1 MKINPINVLNLLL
14 AYFQALNIPDS
25 ATNYQETQ
33 LAEKIKEILI
43 DVTNDFNDVEMI
55 TDNSLDFQEEFK
67 DHNARIIEDEVQ
79 HHFPDPDEAPT
90 NLCTEDKEEID
101 FDYKVRAVEFWRSG
115 KRKKNLNL
123 KTVQNRFKKVSSIS
137 QLRRWAHTI
146 NKGGTYREKVAQI
159 CQYTLDNFKL
169 AVDSGSIIH
178 DQDIIRWALQAK
190 KEIGFDDIRFKASK
204 HWLLKFK
211 QAHRI
216 VSRKINKFI
225 TRKTLESSAE
235 LKSKADEFVAD
246 IQSCIPSIG
255 LQNLYNSD
263 QSGFQL
269 EMHSGRTLAV
279 EGEKQVQCLV
289 QSVSATTHS
298 YTIQPLI
305 SATGQLLSPLFLV
318 LKEPSGKFGPVV
330 EQNLFKPENVYV
342 EASKSGKLTTSKHI
356 YENFCDNIVIQL
368 INK

>member
-1 MKINPINVLNLLL
+1 MKINPLNVLNLLL

-25 ATNYQETQ
+25 VTNYHETE

-43 DVTNDFNDVEMI
+43 DATHDFNDVEMI
-55 TDNSLDFQEEFK
+55 TDDSLDFQEEYK
-67 DHNARIIEDEVQ
+67 DHNAEIIEDEVQ
-79 HHFPDPDEAPT
+79 HHFPDPDIAPT
-90 NLCTEDKEEID
+90 NQCTADNEELD
-101 FDYKVRAVEFWRSG
+101 FEYKKRAVEFWRSS
-115 KRKKNLNL
+115 KTKQNLSL

-137 QLRRWAHTI
+137 QLRRWAHSI

-159 CQYTLDNFKL
+159 CQYTLDNFQAAL
-169 AVDSGSIIH
+169 DSRSIIH
-178 DQDIIRWALQAK
+178 DEDIIRWALQAK

-235 LKSKADEFVAD
+235 LTAKAEAFIDDVK
-246 IQSCIPSIG
+246 SCIPRIG
-255 LQNLYNSD
+255 LENLYNTD

-289 QSVSATTHS
+289 QSISATTHS

-318 LKEPSGKFGPVV
+318 LKEPSGKFGPIV
-330 EQNLFKPENVYV
+330 EQNIFRPENVYV
-342 EASKSGKLTTSKHI
+342 EASKSGKLTTSKGTNN
-356 YENFCDNIVIQL
+356 NFYIVISL
-368 INK
+368 IS